1 MYFNNWLLRSVE
13 FYIVVKFFP
22 INYLLIYVLRNKLN
36 ILIIG
41 NDKLFLIKDIA
52 LIGLTPIILNIL
64 FIYTR

>member
-1 MYFNNWLLRSVE
+1 MYVNSCLLRSDL
-13 FYIVVKFFP
+13 FTLSKFFP

>member
-1 MYFNNWLLRSVE
+1 MYVNSCLLRPESAVE
-13 FYIVVKFFP
+13 SFP

-64 FIYTR
+64 FIYTC